1 MIGILFNF
9 RMHKKNAISPTPL
22 FLDVS
27 GTKVR
32 LNPVSSARITDF
44 FRTAANG

>member
-1 MIGILFNF
+1 ML
-9 RMHKKNAISPTPL
+9 PTPL

-32 LNPVSSARITDF
+32 LNPVSSTRIMEF
-44 FRTAANG
+44 FSTVENGQIDSAVF